1 MTNPISTPPSRWF
14 LRPVTLLTAV
24 ISVLALAAAV
34 ALQFVNVRDVKE
46 GDRAAAIKPI
56 GLSEAIPSTLP
67 GWVGKDEPLGPNEV
81 VKTAVER
88 VLNYDDYVF
97 RVFRRGDIT
106 LGVYVAYWAA
116 GRMPVQKVAS
126 HTPDRCW
133 SENGWT
139 CLDMRFAEPV
149 AAGDLLLKPAQW
161 RIFQPSS
168 TNGGKEYVLFWHM
181 VGDKLYEY
189 GDRFNERPDLVLW
202 WRDTLA
208 FALSGSDAQYFV
220 RITSNGP
227 FDRLVGEPGW
237 AELVEALGKLGLKQV
252 PATTSR

>member
-1 MTNPISTPPSRWF
+1 MTHLAPAFAPAWF
-14 LRPVTLLTAV
+14 RRPVPLITALLAV
-24 ISVLALAAAV
+24 IVLLGAV

-46 GDRAAAIKPI
+46 GDRGAAVQPI
-56 GLSEAIPSTLP
+56 GLAQAMPKTLP
-67 GWVGKDEPLGPNEV
+67 GWVGHDEPLGPNEV
-81 VKTAVER
+81 VQTAVER

-97 RVFRRGDIT
+97 RVFRRGDLT

-133 SENGWT
+133 SENGWR

-149 AAGDLLLKPAQW
+149 VAGELRLQPAQW
-161 RIFQPSS
+161 RIFQPPSHS
-168 TNGGKEYVLFWHM
+168 GGKEYVLFWHL
-181 VGDKLYEY
+181 VGDKLHEY
-189 GDRFNERPDLVLW
+189 GDRFNDRPELVSW

-208 FALSGSDAQYFV
+208 FAFSGSAPQYFI

-227 FDRLVGEPGW
+227 FERLVGEPGW
-237 AELVEALGKLGLKQV
+237 TELVEALAQLGLQQAPV
-252 PATTSR
+252 APAP